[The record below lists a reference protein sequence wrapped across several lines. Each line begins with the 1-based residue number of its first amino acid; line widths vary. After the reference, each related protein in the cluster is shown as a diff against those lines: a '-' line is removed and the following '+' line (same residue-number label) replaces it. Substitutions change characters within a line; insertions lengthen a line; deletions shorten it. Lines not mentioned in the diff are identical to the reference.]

1 MTTSLYNEIL
11 KPLFL
16 VILVGLTLYFL
27 AFVYSKIEDY
37 QISIISKILM
47 WFGIFFC
54 GEW

>member
-27 AFVYSKIEDY
+27 AFVFSKIEDY
-37 QISIISKILM
+37 QISKILM